1 LVGRENF
8 AVTLSARRGAVNRAL
23 ALRFQPKSITNA
35 PDIARESDMF
45 LISPAYA
52 QAAAGGASTST
63 LLQMAPLALIFVVF
77 YFFLIRPQQKKAKD
91 TKAML
96 EAIRRG
102 DRVVTGGGIVG
113 IVAKVVS
120 NDELL
125 VDIAENTRVRVV
137 RGTIVNVLAKTT
149 PADAKSA
156 KGGKDDDDQDADNE
170 PGEANSETKDS
181 AKAG

>member
-1 LVGRENF
+1 LAEREKF
-8 AVTLSARRGAVNRAL
+8 AATLSTHDRAVNCAL

-52 QAAAGGASTST
+52 QAAAGGGGSSAI
-63 LLQMAPLALIFVVF
+63 LQMAPLALIFVVF
-77 YFFLIRPQQKKAKD
+77 YFFLIRPQQKKAKE

-102 DRVVTGGGIVG
+102 DRVVTGGGIIG
-113 IVAKVVS
+113 TVAKVGN
-120 NDELL
+120 NDEVL
-125 VDIAENTRVRVV
+125 VDIAENTRVRVM
-137 RGTIVNVLAKTT
+137 RSTIVSVLAKTA
-149 PADAKSA
+149 PAEA
-156 KGGKDDDDQDADNE
+156 KGGKDDDDADDE
-170 PGEANSETKDS
+170 PSAAKDETKDS